1 MRIWEW
7 KGLRKSKPVQNDFSQ
22 EAVTCCGAPCT
33 AFFTDSWF
41 LTVKKGTNHM
51 KLHKTRWIAHAA
63 MIAAIYIIVTW
74 LFAPFGFGEIQVRIS
89 EALTILPAF
98 TPAAVPGLFV
108 GCLIGNILGG
118 AILPDIIFGSLAT
131 LIGAVLVYRMR
142 DKHSFLLPLPPI
154 LSNTLIVPF
163 VLRYGYGVALPLPL
177 LMFSIGIGELI
188 SCGVLGMILHRA
200 LSRYRNTLFHSG
212 QNQ

>member
-1 MRIWEW
+1 
-7 KGLRKSKPVQNDFSQ
+7 
-22 EAVTCCGAPCT
+22 
-33 AFFTDSWF
+33 
-41 LTVKKGTNHM
+41 M

-142 DKHSFLLPLPPI
+142 DRHSFLLPLPPI

-188 SCGVLGMILHRA
+188 SCGVLGMILH
-200 LSRYRNTLFHSG
+200 LSLIHISEPTRH
-212 QNQ
+212 